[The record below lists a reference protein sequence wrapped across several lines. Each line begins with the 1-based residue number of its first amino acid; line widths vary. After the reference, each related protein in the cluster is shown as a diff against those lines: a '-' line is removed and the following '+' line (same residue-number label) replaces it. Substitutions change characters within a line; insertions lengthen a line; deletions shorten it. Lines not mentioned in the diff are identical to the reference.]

1 MYPRKIKY
9 FPYLK
14 KTLKSLT
21 MIIHKTLKIRVQW
34 SVNKPGYP
42 RPMFPLTFDAC
53 IKNIKYWKK
62 GNNICKP
69 LCKWTFQ
76 QN

>member
-1 MYPRKIKY
+1 
-9 FPYLK
+9 
-14 KTLKSLT
+14 

-34 SVNKPGYP
+34 SVNKPGYQ
-42 RPMFPLTFDAC
+42 RPIFPLTFDAC